1 MNEIVRDTVALIL
14 IIAGCILISQGLLN
28 SKYYPVPDF
37 SSLGTSETY
46 NQTYITNVL
55 PSKQCAGHSLSS
67 MTKARNQYSTGSMRP
82 SIYRDDVLLMVDYD
96 PEIELVLGDIIDNT
110 VVLHRIVAI
119 NEVEQRYQTKGDNN
133 ERKDSGWTNFNET
146 SRVVCGVLRGTR

>member
-1 MNEIVRDTVALIL
+1 MNEIVRDNVALIL

-55 PSKQCAGHSLSS
+55 PSKQCAGYSLES

-82 SIYRDDVLLMVDYD
+82 YLYKNDVLLMVDYD
-96 PEIELVLGDIIDNT
+96 PEVELVLGDIVST
-110 VVLHRIVAI
+110 TVLHRIIAI

-146 SRVVCGVLRGTR
+146 NRVVCGVLRGTK

>member
-1 MNEIVRDTVALIL
+1 MNEIVRDNVALIL

-55 PSKQCAGHSLSS
+55 PSKQCAGYSLES
-67 MTKARNQYSTGSMRP
+67 MIKARNQYSTGSMRP
-82 SIYRDDVLLMVDYD
+82 YLYKNDVLLMVDYD
-96 PEIELVLGDIIDNT
+96 PEVELVLGDIVST
-110 VVLHRIVAI
+110 TVLHRIIAI

-146 SRVVCGVLRGTR
+146 NRVVCGVLRGTK